1 MGWCCRGNGPAAPVV
16 VVAVVMAAA
25 VVSGV
30 EMASGARTWPPEKL
44 GATVADG
51 FPNCKADGG
60 GN

>member
-1 MGWCCRGNGPAAPVV
+1 MVV
-16 VVAVVMAAA
+16 LVVMAAA
-25 VVSGV
+25 AAAAVVVSGA
-30 EMASGARTWPPEKL
+30 EEIAKAWPPEKL